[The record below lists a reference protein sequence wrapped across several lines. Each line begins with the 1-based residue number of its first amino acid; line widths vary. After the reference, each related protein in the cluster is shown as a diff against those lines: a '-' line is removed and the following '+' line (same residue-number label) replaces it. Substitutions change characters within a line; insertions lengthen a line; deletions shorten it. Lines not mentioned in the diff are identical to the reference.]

1 MVGTSSEVGG
11 RWSWTCCWTEESLES
26 GRSTSGVMA
35 SLRLVWSWGAESVW
49 EGWECKCVCVCVCTH
64 THLQSRVQ

>member
-35 SLRLVWSWGAESVW
+35 SLRLVWSWGAESSGRDGNVS
-49 EGWECKCVCVCVCTH
+49 VCVCVCTH